1 LRHQF
6 WLPNQVSWKRD
17 QHVEGNILDDRISFR
32 SFDMFPG
39 SLRYRAADATQEF
52 NAALSELGNQGTAT
66 QRERLHQACDRLIQ
80 IVARVLID
88 TE

>member
-1 LRHQF
+1 LVAG
-6 WLPNQVSWKRD
+6 PIYPENVA
-17 QHVEGNILDDRISFR
+17 QHVEGNILDNRLRFR

-52 NAALSELGNQGTAT
+52 NAAFSEMRDEGTAT
-66 QRERLHQACDRLIQ
+66 QRERLHEACDRLIR
-80 IVARVLID
+80 IVARVLIE